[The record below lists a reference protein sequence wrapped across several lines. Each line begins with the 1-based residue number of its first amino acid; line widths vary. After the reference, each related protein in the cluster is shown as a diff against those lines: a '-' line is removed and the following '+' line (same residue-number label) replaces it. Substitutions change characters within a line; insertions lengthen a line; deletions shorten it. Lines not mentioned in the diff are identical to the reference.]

1 MLEKG
6 SMSTAIGPGLVG
18 PKKRGKPV
26 SFANKGRRVQRNEE
40 EDRKMLKS

>member
-1 MLEKG
+1 LEKG

-18 PKKRGKPV
+18 PKTRGKPV